1 MTLNVFLLRF
11 LDTTTAISTDMR
23 TVSMMATNIA
33 STTAAITLTGG
44 PPPPLPLS
52 SMETTSPG
60 VESVGRVFSLGVEES
75 GTILV
80 VDEATGSE
88 VMGSLAIEVGSG
100 ASALTVGSSIVGCG
114 GVGCS
119 VVG

>member
-1 MTLNVFLLRF
+1 MLSLSLRF
-11 LDTTTAISTDMR
+11 FDSTTATSTDTR
-23 TVSMMATNIA
+23 TVSMITTKIAT
-33 STTAAITLTGG
+33 TTAAITPTGG
-44 PPPPLPLS
+44 PPPPLS

-88 VMGSLAIEVGSG
+88 VMGSSEVGSG
-100 ASALTVGSSIVGCG
+100 G
-114 GVGCS
+114 
-119 VVG
+119 

>member
-1 MTLNVFLLRF
+1 
-11 LDTTTAISTDMR
+11 
-23 TVSMMATNIA
+23 MMATNIA

-44 PPPPLPLS
+44 SLPPLPLS

-80 VDEATGSE
+80 VDEATGSK
-88 VMGSLAIEVGSG
+88 VMGSSEVGSLATEVVAG
-100 ASALTVGSSIVGCG
+100 GVIGHGG
-114 GVGCS
+114 GVGKI
-119 VVG
+119 